1 MKQMQQIKCNQGSEN
16 LSTFDTV
23 LLKIISTIIKVISSC
38 LYSNLNSFIEYTSII
53 KSQNFIGL
61 LSENSEIQDSCKNK
75 LMENLP
81 SSTRTKAKTLQIDPL
96 QIHISLKLQSL
107 LCKPFE
113 NKGRNHKKDDH
124 SCTTSESIISEADL
138 QDLSRMLVDF
148 TKVAKKKPPASLTKD
163 YKDNHLN
170 GSVVTENVSQ
180 LCNIAQSLPISHK
193 KILNKI
199 LQAVPHSQNIKDS
212 NLGKKFHRMGSSKE
226 IVEIVD
232 IESND
237 EEDTLLSLSD
247 PIEPVQNFLD
257 IELSCESDVDSP
269 SSPSVKYES
278 DEDIVVLGEK
288 HPTYEE
294 ITLDEDEDGEIHEIV
309 VEKQIEKP
317 KETENEIE
325 EVPLKCPKCDKHFRM
340 ASFLKFHI
348 QMHGNKPPSIS
359 WEQPSNLSTE
369 RNDNTSEQT
378 SNENQRK
385 RKNNHKNLSTI
396 KKIR

>member
-1 MKQMQQIKCNQGSEN
+1 MKN
-16 LSTFDTV
+16 
-23 LLKIISTIIKVISSC
+23 
-38 LYSNLNSFIEYTSII
+38 NSFIEYTSIV

-61 LSENSEIQDSCKNK
+61 LSKSSEIQDSCKNK

-124 SCTTSESIISEADL
+124 SCSTSESIISETDL
-138 QDLSRMLVDF
+138 QDLSL
-148 TKVAKKKPPASLTKD
+148 
-163 YKDNHLN
+163 
-170 GSVVTENVSQ
+170 TENVSQ

-199 LQAVPHSQNIKDS
+199 LQAVPRSQNIKDS

-247 PIEPVQNFLD
+247 PIEPAQNFLD
-257 IELSCESDVDSP
+257 VELSCESDVDSP

-359 WEQPSNLSTE
+359 WEEPSNLSSE
-369 RNDNTSEQT
+369 RKDNTSEQT

-385 RKNNHKNLSTI
+385 RKNDHKNLSTI
-396 KKIR
+396 KRFGEKI